1 MTAQIPQ
8 LDTAGLRNFGLQF
21 AVIVAGLFGFFI
33 PWLFDIPW
41 PRWPWVLAGI
51 VAAWALLAPGTLGG
65 FYRLW
70 MRFGIFLNRFTSP
83 IVLGLLF
90 FGVFTPT
97 ALALKLLR
105 KKLLQQSPDADATSY
120 RISSAID
127 DSDDTGSASSH
138 QFENPY

>member
-1 MTAQIPQ
+1 MTVKIPQ
-8 LDTAGLRNFGLQF
+8 LDSSGLRKFGLQF
-21 AVIVAGLFGFFI
+21 AAMVAGLFGLLI
-33 PWLFDIPW
+33 PLLFDFTW
-41 PRWPWVLAGI
+41 PRWPWIIAVF
-51 VAAWALLAPGTLGG
+51 VAAWSLLAPATLGG

-83 IVLGLLF
+83 IVLGILF

-120 RISSAID
+120 RISSAIE
-127 DSDDTGSASSH
+127 DSDATGSASSH